1 MSSAFAKLFDDA
13 DRLFTSFDPNI
24 RDKMISDG
32 AAYKKLLLEKWVS
45 KFDLVKVSDADL
57 AYLYGTTEEKL
68 DLDAI
73 AAEWLAAGSMP
84 LFLVTRGSL
93 GTVAY
98 RKSGGPSL
106 SVALDPVKVADT
118 VGAGDTN
125 DGGTNDGGT
134 NEAMAVWNRVRSS
147 IRRRGEMRGMARLE
161 RGHIPPF
168 FIVK

>member
-118 VGAGDTN
+118 VGAGDSYMGAFLCSLRTKGLLEN
-125 DGGTNDGGT
+125 GALAGECCQFEWWPGF
-134 NEAMAVWNRVRSS
+134 SS
-147 IRRRGEMRGMARLE
+147 G
-161 RGHIPPF
+161 F
-168 FIVK
+168 